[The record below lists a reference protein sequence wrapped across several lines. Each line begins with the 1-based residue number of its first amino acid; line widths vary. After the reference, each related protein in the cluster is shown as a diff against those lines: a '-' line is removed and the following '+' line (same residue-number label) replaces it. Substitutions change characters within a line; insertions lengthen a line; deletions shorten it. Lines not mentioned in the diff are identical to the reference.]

1 VRGGNVRTS
10 QEEKGDD
17 PHWSGDQEDEDG
29 KCGTPRLCRRRCVA
43 RSRPVDRLRRRVLE
57 DAVDAETGGSAPL
70 DAPTTS
76 AEEGGQSPGQVRISV
91 MTVGPVRS
99 DGGSHAPYA
108 WINGGYVVRVGRE
121 ATFDGS
127 GSYARAGT
135 LVSYA
140 WDFDDDG
147 VIDQTTATP
156 MVMRRLT
163 EPYSGV
169 VVLTVTDSGGR
180 TATGTAHLAVTDDG
194 DEVPRD
200 RDNCPDVDNMG
211 QEDFDH
217 DGIGDMCDPTPGWEG
232 PDQGGVSASE
242 N

>member
-1 VRGGNVRTS
+1 MGSAARPGFAVAGALLALGLLTGCGGESSKT
-10 QEEKGDD
+10 
-17 PHWSGDQEDEDG
+17 
-29 KCGTPRLCRRRCVA
+29 
-43 RSRPVDRLRRRVLE
+43 
-57 DAVDAETGGSAPL
+57 AVDAETGGSAPL

-147 VIDQTTATP
+147 VIDRTTATP

-217 DGIGDMCDPTPGWEG
+217 DGIGDMCDRTPGWEG